1 MWNQMMIQH
10 RSAALYMTKQQ
21 QPLVQYDGAAH
32 CDGLVHHLVAKNS
45 NATDLRPFEKKS

>member
-45 NATDLRPFEKKS
+45 NTTDLRHFEKNS